1 MSVDPKTWFSCNRR
15 DHPDAKRVLGDRN
28 RPDRTSM
35 RGRTLKG
42 KGAVEFRYE
51 ETWWARASIMF
62 SRASIAWT
70 VPIVPATPA
79 SECSSPP
86 PRLKIDTIAT
96 TRKIFS
102 GQTSH
107 NLHLPFSQSLVLF
120 AVSGWDSLCSV
131 FEVLGYRPEA
141 YWLPP
146 KTRNLKV
153 KNVNLLWKEVVKHCL
168 ICPVKMNPDIVWTAY
183 FLKRLGLRSTRNQWI
198 RSPKHHVFETAI

>member
-1 MSVDPKTWFSCNRR
+1 M
-15 DHPDAKRVLGDRN
+15 RVLGDRN
-28 RPDRTSM
+28 RPDITSL
-35 RGRTLKG
+35 RGRSLKG
-42 KGAVEFRYE
+42 KGAVELRYE

-62 SRASIAWT
+62 SRASIAWI
-70 VPIVPATPA
+70 VSIVPTTPA
-79 SECSSPP
+79 SESSSPSP
-86 PRLKIDTIAT
+86 APRLKIDTIAT
-96 TRKIFS
+96 IRKIFS
-102 GQTSH
+102 GQTSY

-141 YWLPP
+141 CWLPP

-168 ICPVKMNPDIVWTAY
+168 ICPVKMNPDNFKTTY

-198 RSPKHHVFETAI
+198 RSPKPHVFETAI